1 MIIMKHFHRVTE
13 WLKLAGS
20 TGSIWSTI
28 APAGAPRAGAQSHI
42 QAVSEDLQGGDST
55 ASGQPVPVL
64 RHLYITESPL
74 SLLFSRLLLSQ
85 PFLVEVM
92 IQTLCHVSGLLLDC
106 LQYVHEEPQW
116 RVSWSSQYSEPRRH
130 VLCLCFALMD

>member
-42 QAVSEDLQGGDST
+42 QAVSEDLQGGNST
-55 ASGQPVPVL
+55 ASGQSVPALHHLHSEIFPHILTELTAFQFTAPASYLVAGQIHPV
-64 RHLYITESPL
+64 HPL
-74 SLLFSRLLLSQ
+74 EL
-85 PFLVEVM
+85 
-92 IQTLCHVSGLLLDC
+92 GLGG
-106 LQYVHEEPQW
+106 
-116 RVSWSSQYSEPRRH
+116 
-130 VLCLCFALMD
+130 